1 LRAKLGGESLP
12 FVTVEPTR
20 LYRQIAGQI
29 ATLIANGEFAT
40 GGRLPSE
47 RDLSALLGVSRTSV
61 REAIIALEMSGL
73 VEVRVGTGIF
83 VTERLP
89 RSRSPLAAAKS
100 AQDGGLSPFELLAA
114 RRTIEGEIAAMAAAS
129 TRRRDIEDLDATLA
143 AMREHAGDH
152 LRRDAADRAFHVR
165 IAEITR
171 NSALAWVVGSLWD
184 QRQGQIFARLESRF
198 HTAELRARTLDDHA
212 AIISAL
218 AAHDADGA
226 RKAMHRHLARV
237 TREFQRHWE
246 GDSARGAP
254 PSSRGSRRTRGS
266 TATRRET

>member
-1 LRAKLGGESLP
+1 MPL
-12 FVTVEPTR
+12 VTVEPTR
-20 LYRQIAGQI
+20 LYRQIAEQI

-89 RSRSPLAAAKS
+89 RSRFPFAAARS

-129 TRRRDIEDLDATLA
+129 ARRQDIGELNAMLAT
-143 AMREHAGDH
+143 MREHAVDH
-152 LRRDAADRAFHVR
+152 LKRDAADRAFHVR

-184 QRQGQIFARLESRF
+184 QRHGEIFTRLETRF
-198 HTAELRARTLDDHA
+198 HTAELRARTLEDHA
-212 AIISAL
+212 AIIAAL
-218 AAHDADGA
+218 AAHDADAA
-226 RKAMHRHLARV
+226 RRAMHRHLSRV

-246 GDSARGAP
+246 GDGAQRA
-254 PSSRGSRRTRGS
+254 PSPSRGSRRVRGS

>member
-1 LRAKLGGESLP
+1 MP

>member
-1 LRAKLGGESLP
+1 LP
-12 FVTVEPTR
+12 LTTVEPTR

-29 ATLIANGEFAT
+29 AALIANGEFAT

-89 RSRSPLAAAKS
+89 HTRFPLAAAKA

-114 RRTIEGEIAAMAAAS
+114 RRTIEGEIAAMAAISA
-129 TRRRDIEDLDATLA
+129 RRDDIDALDETLA
-143 AMREHAGDH
+143 AMRKHAVDH
-152 LRRDAADRAFHVR
+152 VQRDAADRAFHVR
-165 IAEITR
+165 IAESTR

-184 QRQGQIFARLESRF
+184 QRHGEIFTRLETRF
-198 HTAELRARTLDDHA
+198 QTAALRARPLDDHA
-212 AIISAL
+212 AVIAAL
-218 AAHDADGA
+218 AAHDADAA

-246 GDSARGAP
+246 GDDAQSAPA
-254 PSSRGSRRTRGS
+254 SDRGSRHARGS
-266 TATRRET
+266 TAARRET

>member
-1 LRAKLGGESLP
+1 MPLT
-12 FVTVEPTR
+12 TVEPTR

-89 RSRSPLAAAKS
+89 RSRFPLAAAKS
-100 AQDGGLSPFELLAA
+100 SQDGGLSPFELLAA
-114 RRTIEGEIAAMAAAS
+114 RRTIEGEIAAMAATNA
-129 TRRRDIEDLDATLA
+129 RRADIDALDVTLA
-143 AMREHAGDH
+143 AMREHAVDH
-152 LRRDAADRAFHVR
+152 AKRDGADRAFHVC
-165 IAEITR
+165 IAEMSR
-171 NSALAWVVGSLWD
+171 NSALTWVVGSLWD
-184 QRQGQIFARLESRF
+184 QRHGEIFTRLETRF
-198 HTAELRARTLDDHA
+198 HTAELRARTLDDHQ
-212 AIISAL
+212 AIIDAL
-218 AAHDADGA
+218 AAHDADAA

-246 GDSARGAP
+246 GDSAQAAP
-254 PSSRGSRRTRGS
+254 ATTRQSRRARGS
-266 TATRRET
+266 TAARRET